1 MSAAC
6 PLHRATSGPPDP
18 ERIKLRARLEAA
30 LRDEDS
36 PPELIAALKK
46 TSEAHRLQRRWQA
59 TVCPTHNE

>member
-6 PLHRATSGPPDP
+6 PLHRAVGPPDP
-18 ERIKLRARLEAA
+18 ARITLQKRLADA

-36 PPELIAALKK
+36 SPELIATLKWV
-46 TSEAHRLQRRWQA
+46 SEKHRAQRRWQA